1 MDIKELLQTW
11 EKSAGVKMAPH
22 EYRVRLPLHDAARI
36 AALAEM
42 YPLKNETEIITEL
55 LSVALDLVEAAF
67 PYEQGTK
74 IIAEDELGDP
84 IFEDV
89 GHTPCFLAL
98 SKQYADRLLQ
108 GKGQQSVSDFF
119 VSG

>member
-42 YPLKNETEIITEL
+42 YPLKNEAEIITEL
-55 LSVALDLVEAAF
+55 LSVALDMVEASL

-89 GHTPCFLAL
+89 GRTPRFLAL
-98 SKQYADRLLQ
+98 SKQYADRLLRE
-108 GKGQQSVSDFF
+108 KTDNQSVQ
-119 VSG
+119 